1 VYFEDV
7 FDPQLSKVVMVDHSA
22 PSQMVGCLKKRL
34 IDDGCTDVLQGIID
48 HHALDENIYT
58 KAPLFMDVRP
68 WGSMSTIITHSFL
81 RSALPI
87 PVDVARLLLCAIMS
101 DTVNLTSPTTTLA
114 DRYIVPLL
122 CKFCGETD
130 HNGLAK
136 GLFKAKT
143 AWFVTL
149 TPFECV
155 VRYNFCAAPFF
166 FVLHIF
172 LMLIDSLSLS
182 LSLSLFSLNSVP
194 IKKILKRRQRM
205 GAITSG
211 GGQLSKLT
219 SRTSCFQKA
228 RSFFLN

>member
-1 VYFEDV
+1 MYFEDV

-166 FVLHIF
+166 FCAAH
-172 LMLIDSLSLS
+172 
-182 LSLSLFSLNSVP
+182 FSHVD
-194 IKKILKRRQRM
+194 
-205 GAITSG
+205 
-211 GGQLSKLT
+211 
-219 SRTSCFQKA
+219 
-228 RSFFLN
+228 